1 MCFHWLSY
9 YPAQEDMGLCYSFGN
24 RPIAV
29 CGASMPQELQSV
41 LRNRSSSSNAA
52 AQMMQLVQKGVL
64 LPAADPAES
73 SKLYKEV
80 CSSKPVV

>member
-24 RPIAV
+24 RPFVV
-29 CGASMPQELQSV
+29 CGANTPKELSAV
-41 LRNRSSSSNAA
+41 FRNRSSTNAA
-52 AQMMQLVQKGVL
+52 AQMMKLVQNGVL

-73 SKLYKEV
+73 SKPYKEV
-80 CSSKPVV
+80 CSNKPVA